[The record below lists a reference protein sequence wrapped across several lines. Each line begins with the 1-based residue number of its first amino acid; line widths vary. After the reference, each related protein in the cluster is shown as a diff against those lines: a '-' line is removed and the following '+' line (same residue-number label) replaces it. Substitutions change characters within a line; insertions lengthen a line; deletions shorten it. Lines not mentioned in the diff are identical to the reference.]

1 MAAKPGQ
8 DFHQPK
14 TWDELL
20 HAKLAASP
28 EFAVGYLNAAV
39 AENHPPALLIAL
51 RHVVEARGGLAEL
64 AKHTNL
70 NRARL
75 ARALR
80 GNGGLSLGALQSVAD
95 ALGLRLVFA
104 GKDEKKKPVRRTAR
118 KPLRRVDAA
127 AR

>member
-1 MAAKPGQ
+1 MNA
-8 DFHQPK
+8 K

-20 HAKLAASP
+20 RAKLAASP

-51 RHVVEARGGLAEL
+51 RHVVEAHGGLGAL
-64 AKHTNL
+64 AKHANL
-70 NRARL
+70 NRAGL

-80 GNGGLSLGALQSVAD
+80 GNGDLSLGTLQSVAD

-104 GKDEKKKPVRRTAR
+104 DKDEKQKPVRRTAR
-118 KPLRRVDAA
+118 KAAQRVDAA
-127 AR
+127 AG